1 MSKSTKTGVAG
12 FEIFAADLPFRR
24 AFKHAAAERSTSES
38 ILLRCTTDTGIAG
51 WGECLPRAYVTGE
64 SRDDT
69 CVLLR
74 DKILPR
80 LVGMQFGGLEE
91 VWTFLRHCDGKAP
104 SGWVGPATPQMAAWS
119 CVDLALLDTFG
130 RAFRQPV
137 RLTEADRPPNGLRY
151 SAVVSADQ
159 GVDYLKSLA
168 KVRLY
173 GFRQV
178 KLKVGDRDS
187 LKAARL
193 ARRLLGARCEIRADA
208 NMAWT
213 EAEALD
219 ALRSLAACGI
229 RCIEQPIDAANYAGL
244 TRLVRESGLEV
255 IVDESMNDRESLAAL
270 IGQRACTGVSVRI
283 SKCGGL
289 AASFARCQETLEAG
303 LSVQVGCQVGE
314 SSLLSA
320 AHLILVSSVR
330 KVKYA
335 EGCFGTRL
343 LLEDPA
349 RPCLQ
354 FGYGG
359 RPPGIPKG
367 PGFGVE
373 IDLSVLE
380 RSSVRVN
387 I

>member
-1 MSKSTKTGVAG
+1 MTDSGV
-12 FEIFAADLPFRR
+12 
-24 AFKHAAAERSTSES
+24 
-38 ILLRCTTDTGIAG
+38 AG

-64 SRDDT
+64 SRDAT

-80 LVGMQFGGLEE
+80 LVGMEFGGLEE

-104 SGWVGPATPQMAAWS
+104 SGWVASTTPQMAAWS

-137 RLTEADRPPNGLRY
+137 RLSEADRPPSDVRY
-151 SAVVSADQ
+151 SAVLSGGQ
-159 GVDYLKSLA
+159 GLDYLKTLA

-173 GFRQV
+173 GLGQV

-187 LKAARL
+187 LKAAKL
-193 ARRLLGARCEIRADA
+193 ARRILGARCEIRADA
-208 NMAWT
+208 NMAWN

-244 TRLVRESGLEV
+244 TRLVRESGVEV

-270 IGQRACTGVSVRI
+270 IGQRACTGVNVRI

-289 AASFARCQETLEAG
+289 SASFARCREALEAD
-303 LSVQVGCQVGE
+303 LTVQVGCQVGE

-320 AHLILVSSVR
+320 AHLVLLSGVR

-343 LLEDPA
+343 LREDPA

-359 RPPGIPKG
+359 CPPPVPDG

-373 IDLSVLE
+373 IDLNVLE
-380 RSSVRVN
+380 RSAVRVT